1 MGDFL
6 DAFGADSSPSQ
17 HVCQKRTDV
26 VRSLGAAEGH
36 DEHGIVAS
44 ERMRTVRVLHT
55 LRKLR
60 CSMPCSSCPSA
71 APKDRTTSVLFW
83 QTCCAGDES
92 APNASRK
99 SRITTSSST
108 AYHH

>member
-1 MGDFL
+1 MRDFL
-6 DAFGADSSPSQ
+6 DAFGADSSPAQ

-36 DEHGIVAS
+36 DEHGIEHRSLRSVW
-44 ERMRTVRVLHT
+44 RTRTVRILSDAT
-55 LRKLR
+55 
-60 CSMPCSSCPSA
+60 MPCSSCPSA

-83 QTCCAGDES
+83 QTCCEGDES

-99 SRITTSSST
+99 SPITTSSST